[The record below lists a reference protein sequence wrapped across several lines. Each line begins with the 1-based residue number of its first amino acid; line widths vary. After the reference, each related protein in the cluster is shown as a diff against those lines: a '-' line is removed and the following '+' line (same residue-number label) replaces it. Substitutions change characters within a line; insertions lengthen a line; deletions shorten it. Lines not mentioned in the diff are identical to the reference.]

1 MSDFLDCFF
10 WNLPLIDCVY
20 SQTKDTQKYLAPFGG
35 ENVLKKSTGGSTLAE
50 ATNKQQAEQVISVA
64 MLVQPMARFS
74 MILLL
79 CLCAVLSHLY
89 TLGNR

>member
-1 MSDFLDCFF
+1 VSDFLDCFF

-20 SQTKDTQKYLAPFGG
+20 SQTKHAQNSLAPFGG
-35 ENVLKKSTGGSTLAE
+35 ENTLAD

-64 MLVQPMARFS
+64 MLVQPLARFS
-74 MILLL
+74 MIPLL